1 MVGLDFSPPFNDF
14 ACFKSHGRRGRC
26 RLLFGHWQAACT
38 ICGAHSI
45 SIPAPN
51 HAPFILPIRFIHANK
66 VQAAFEYAKSS
77 LHLFIYLIFKQNLHR
92 NSSHPFPRCWFAHG
106 SRQTVR
112 GRYRACF
119 STNRVWARCAHS
131 ILLHPPKHSIRR
143 CAR

>member
-1 MVGLDFSPPFNDF
+1 MVGLDCCPPFNDF
-14 ACFKSHGRRGRC
+14 ACFKSHGGRGGC

-38 ICGAHSI
+38 IRG

-51 HAPFILPIRFIHANK
+51 HAPFISPIQFIHANK

-77 LHLFIYLIFKQNLHR
+77 LQIFNYLIFKQNLHQ
-92 NSSHPFPRCWFAHG
+92 SSSRLFPRCWFAHG

-131 ILLHPPKHSIRR
+131 IRLHPSKRSIRR